1 MNSFHFIEAPAKLNL
16 NLFITGINKKGLH
29 LLKSHVCFL
38 ELSDHIYIK
47 YNSKDEFYQTTKS
60 NLLLVN
66 PKNNLLSKTI
76 DAFRLYT
83 NWSQN
88 FKVILEKKIPIGAG
102 LGGGSADAAA
112 TLILLSNLYNN
123 NNKDIKQKI
132 TFMSLIKI
140 ALSLGSDVPA
150 CLKSKDLLLEGYGE
164 KLTLSSIPKGYYFL
178 LINPNLNLST
188 KSVFDQYK
196 ECKKENF
203 HNTNLYFENIPI
215 HNSLLS
221 SATIL
226 APSISFILSNLKN
239 ATNITTYGM
248 TGSGS
253 TCFGIFKSLDDI
265 IIFKK
270 EFTKISNHPFF
281 IWYGKKKNYRFNR
294 ATNSKVLENNF

>member
-1 MNSFHFIEAPAKLNL
+1 MNSFQCIEAPSKLNL
-16 NLFITGINKKGLH
+16 NLFVTGINDKGLH

-38 ELSDHIYIK
+38 ELSDQIYIK
-47 YNSKDEFYQTTKS
+47 YNLEDEFHQTSKN

-83 NWSQN
+83 NWTQN
-88 FKVILEKKIPIGAG
+88 FKIILDKKIPIGAG

-112 TLILLSNLYNN
+112 TLILLSILYN

-132 TFMSLIKI
+132 TSISLNKI

-150 CLKSKDLLLEGYGE
+150 CLKGRDLLLEGYGE
-164 KLTLSSIPKGYYFL
+164 KLTKSVIPNGYYFL
-178 LINPNLNLST
+178 LINPNVNLST

-196 ECKKENF
+196 KFIKDTN
-203 HNTNLYFENIPI
+203 HNTNLYFESIPI
-215 HNSLLS
+215 YNSLLS
-221 SATIL
+221 SAIML

-239 ATNITTYGM
+239 ASNITTYGM

-253 TCFGIFKSLDDI
+253 TCFGIFKSLEDI
-265 IIFKK
+265 IVFKEK
-270 EFTKISNHPFF
+270 FLKISNHPFF

-294 ATNSKVLENNF
+294 VTNSKVLENNF

>member
-1 MNSFHFIEAPAKLNL
+1 MNSFQCIEAPSKLNL
-16 NLFITGINKKGLH
+16 NLFVTGINDKGLH

-38 ELSDHIYIK
+38 ELSDQIYIK
-47 YNSKDEFYQTTKS
+47 YNLEDEFHQTSKN

-83 NWSQN
+83 NWTQN
-88 FKVILEKKIPIGAG
+88 FKIILDKKIPIGAG

-112 TLILLSNLYNN
+112 TLILLSTLYN

-132 TFMSLIKI
+132 TSISLNKI

-150 CLKSKDLLLEGYGE
+150 CLKGRDLLLEGYGE
-164 KLTLSSIPKGYYFL
+164 KLTKSVIPNGYYFL
-178 LINPNLNLST
+178 LINPNVNLST

-196 ECKKENF
+196 KFIKDTN
-203 HNTNLYFENIPI
+203 HNTNLYFESIPI
-215 HNSLLS
+215 YNSLLS
-221 SATIL
+221 SAIML

-239 ATNITTYGM
+239 ASNITTYGM

-253 TCFGIFKSLDDI
+253 TCFGIFKSLEDI
-265 IIFKK
+265 IVFKEK
-270 EFTKISNHPFF
+270 FLKISNHPFF

-294 ATNSKVLENNF
+294 VTNSKVLENNF

>member
-1 MNSFHFIEAPAKLNL
+1 MNSFQCIEAPAKLNL
-16 NLFITGINKKGLH
+16 NLFVTGINDKGLH

-38 ELSDHIYIK
+38 ELSDQIYIK
-47 YNSKDEFYQTTKS
+47 YNLEDEFHQTSKN

-83 NWSQN
+83 NWTQN
-88 FKVILEKKIPIGAG
+88 FKIILDKKIPIGAG

-112 TLILLSNLYNN
+112 TLILLSTLYN

-132 TFMSLIKI
+132 TSISLNKI

-150 CLKSKDLLLEGYGE
+150 CLKGRDLLLEGYGE
-164 KLTLSSIPKGYYFL
+164 KLTKSVIPNGYYFL
-178 LINPNLNLST
+178 LINPNVNLST

-196 ECKKENF
+196 KFIKDTN
-203 HNTNLYFENIPI
+203 HNTNLYFESIPI
-215 HNSLLS
+215 YNSLLS
-221 SATIL
+221 SAIML

-239 ATNITTYGM
+239 ASNITTYGM

-253 TCFGIFKSLDDI
+253 TCFGIFKSLEDI
-265 IIFKK
+265 IVFKEK
-270 EFTKISNHPFF
+270 FLKISNHPFF

-294 ATNSKVLENNF
+294 VTNSKVLENNF

>member
-1 MNSFHFIEAPAKLNL
+1 MNNFHFIEAPAKLNL
-16 NLFITGINKKGLH
+16 NLYITGINEKGFH

-38 ELSDHIYIK
+38 ELTDHIYIK
-47 YNSKDEFYQTTKS
+47 YNFKDEFYQTSKH
-60 NLLLVN
+60 NFLLVN
-66 PKNNLLSKTI
+66 PKNNLVSKTI

-83 NWSQN
+83 NWTQN
-88 FKVILEKKIPIGAG
+88 FKIILDKKIPIGAG

-112 TLILLSNLYNN
+112 TLILLSTLYN

-132 TFMSLIKI
+132 TSITLNKI

-253 TCFGIFKSLDDI
+253 TCFGIFKNLDDI
-265 IIFKK
+265 IIFKEK
-270 EFTKISNHPFF
+270 FTKIFNHPFF
-281 IWYGKKKNYRFNR
+281 IWYGKKKNYSFKRV
-294 ATNSKVLENNF
+294 TVSKVLENNF